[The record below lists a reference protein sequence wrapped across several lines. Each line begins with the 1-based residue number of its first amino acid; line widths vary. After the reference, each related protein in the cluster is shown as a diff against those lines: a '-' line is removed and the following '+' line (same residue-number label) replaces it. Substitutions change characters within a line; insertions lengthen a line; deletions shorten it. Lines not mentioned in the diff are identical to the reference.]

1 MFVLTVGHVDM
12 ITYPQTILLKE
23 FILFIGL
30 YYWSVHGHV
39 YSNSWR
45 YKRNYFHISIDILFY
60 NLNTMKKHQTFIPRS
75 FLQWRS
81 WFGASPPPRPLF
93 EAMPSISRTLCKI
106 TLWLMMLILPSVP
119 CLEQFPYSS
128 SHIILICSF
137 FCDPLFTL
145 HDCEYLWIF
154 SKYICS
160 SFFKH
165 NQEVVDYIY

>member
-81 WFGASPPPRPLF
+81 WFGASPPPQATIWSYAQYIKNIMQDNSLTNDVNSSFCPLF
-93 EAMPSISRTLCKI
+93 RAVSIFIFSHYFNMFFF
-106 TLWLMMLILPSVP
+106 LW
-119 CLEQFPYSS
+119 SS
-128 SHIILICSF
+128 FH
-137 FCDPLFTL
+137 FTR
-145 HDCEYLWIF
+145 LWILVNIF
-154 SKYICS
+154 
-160 SFFKH
+160 
-165 NQEVVDYIY
+165 